1 VNGQKS
7 VLSEW
12 KLRKAKTRKGK
23 LFMSD
28 ETTNPGSTI
37 PCIKSPVAMTAYLMV
52 FVAVVSITSAF
63 NLSDGSMN
71 VSSRSASLSTVAKPA
86 LPRTMLTFA
95 ERITYQRA
103 IEEVYWRHRIWPKER
118 PDPKPALD
126 AVITRPQIE
135 KKVQDYLRDS
145 RALEAYWQKPITP
158 EQLQAEMERMGR
170 DTKQPEVLRELF
182 EALGND
188 PFVIAEC
195 LARPLLAERLV
206 AELSAHDKGQR
217 LASLGTQAAGSKFS
231 ITTSGKA
238 IYSLPEVDPCT
249 GDTWTPTSITN
260 VPAARV
266 QHTAVWTGSEMIV
279 WGGFNP
285 APLNTGGRYNPS
297 TDSWTAT
304 STTSAP
310 AGREYHRAVWT
321 GTEMIV
327 WGGTNFTT
335 YLNTGGRYNPSTN
348 TWTATST
355 NNAPSGRWAH
365 TAVWTGSEMIVWG
378 GFNASG
384 VFNTGGRY
392 NPSTDSWTA
401 TSTINAPE
409 GRARHTAVWTGIGSE
424 MIVWGGFNG
433 NIDVNTGGRYNP
445 GTDSWIPTSTSNAPA
460 GRDLHTAVW
469 TDSEMIVWG
478 GFSGLFNTGGRYDPS
493 TNSWIATSTTNAPAG
508 RARHTAVWTGSEMIV
523 WGGYNNQSNILNSG
537 GRYDPSTDSWIA
549 TSTTNAPAVRESHT
563 AVCTDSEMIVW
574 GGTVGVGTFFNTG
587 GKYCVAPPEPTP
599 TPTAS
604 PTASATASPTPTATP
619 TPCNSGVI
627 QNGEFE
633 TGDFIGWVI
642 DGHNNDPVVT
652 NTLSYTGT
660 YSALAGLNPQ
670 QETFCAENNNEPFGD
685 SSFYQQFTV
694 PAGGGTLSFWYW
706 TCTFDFITHN
716 WQDAY
721 ITDTNGAILQTI
733 FHQCSD
739 SETWVQQTVDMG
751 PYAGQT
757 VRIKFLVHQDG
768 HNPLGDVT
776 GMYVDDVQLSEPCGT
791 PSPTPTATETAT
803 ATATATPTV
812 TVTATATSTPTPTA
826 TATPSATSTTT
837 PTATP
842 TTTRSTTPTATP
854 TATSTAT
861 LTATPTSTPTL
872 TPRPTPT
879 PRSGPSPRVRPTP
892 PPRP

>member
-1 VNGQKS
+1 M
-7 VLSEW
+7 VLP
-12 KLRKAKTRKGK
+12 LRKESGFTPGRHMKKSNPNIKGQI
-23 LFMSD
+23 LRSAFYLLLLV
-28 ETTNPGSTI
+28 GICAI
-37 PCIKSPVAMTAYLMV
+37 PFALAQRSFNGRT
-52 FVAVVSITSAF
+52 TSAMPSKQTRRT
-63 NLSDGSMN
+63 LSFAD
-71 VSSRSASLSTVAKPA
+71 RVA
-86 LPRTMLTFA
+86 
-95 ERITYQRA
+95 YQRA
-103 IEEVYWRHRIWPKER
+103 IEGVYWRHRIWPKENAK
-118 PDPKPALD
+118 PKPSLD
-126 AVITRPQIE
+126 EVMSAKQIE
-135 KKVQDYLRDS
+135 KKVEGYLRDS
-145 RALEAYWQKPITP
+145 QALETYWQKPITP
-158 EQLQAEMERMGR
+158 EQLQAEIERMAR
-170 DTKQPEVLRELF
+170 NTKQPEVLRELF
-182 EALGND
+182 EALEND

-195 LARPLLAERLV
+195 LARPVLAERLV
-206 AELSAHDKGQR
+206 ADLSAHDKGEH
-217 LASLGTQAAGSKFS
+217 LALLGIQAAGGKFS

-238 IYSLPEVDPCT
+238 IYSLPEIDPCT
-249 GDTWTPTSITN
+249 GDTWIPTSTTN

-266 QHTAVWTGSEMIV
+266 QHTAVWTGSEMII

-297 TDSWTAT
+297 TDSWTPT
-304 STTSAP
+304 STINAP

-327 WGGTNFTT
+327 WGGTNFAS

-348 TWTATST
+348 TWTPTST
-355 NNAPSGRWAH
+355 TNAPAGRWAH

-384 VFNTGGRY
+384 VFNTGGGY
-392 NPSTDSWTA
+392 DPSSDSWTA
-401 TSTINAPE
+401 TCTNNAPE
-409 GRARHTAVWTGIGSE
+409 GRARHTAVWTGSE

-433 NIDVNTGGRYNP
+433 NIDVNTGGRYGP
-445 GTDSWIPTSTSNAPA
+445 GTNCWTPTSTTDAPA

-493 TNSWIATSTTNAPAG
+493 TDSWTATSTANAPAG

-523 WGGYNNQSNILNSG
+523 WGGYNNESNILNSG
-537 GRYDPSTDSWIA
+537 GRYDPSTDSWTA

-563 AVCTDSEMIVW
+563 AVLTDSEMIVW

-604 PTASATASPTPTATP
+604 PTPSATASPTPTATPTP

-633 TGDFIGWVI
+633 TGDFNDWVI

-791 PSPTPTATETAT
+791 PSPTPTATATATPTLTPTPTAT
-803 ATATATPTV
+803 ATATATPT
-812 TVTATATSTPTPTA
+812 ATFTPTPRPP
-826 TATPSATSTTT
+826 PS
-837 PTATP
+837 P
-842 TTTRSTTPTATP
+842 R
-854 TATSTAT
+854 
-861 LTATPTSTPTL
+861 
-872 TPRPTPT
+872 PRPTPA
-879 PRSGPSPRVRPTP
+879 
-892 PPRP
+892 PRP